1 MTTKILIP
9 RGSGEGGIGAID
21 SAWGQAYFDTG
32 NFNKGLFVSGKNIQQ
47 VVSDV
52 VAGGGL
58 GGVWDSGPAG
68 VIYYN
73 GGNVGIGT
81 TNPSTKLDVVNS
93 SNTEVTSTFNN
104 AGGSAPAT
112 IHIIEDESSQNHVG
126 LFVGASDLSSA
137 VLTTKHTSVGIGT
150 RNPNGNLDINS
161 KTTKTL
167 ADHSIAVIRLQN
179 GFTSIFNSALIDA
192 RTDVLTSGVTDYTD
206 KVGLMFASMGN
217 EHMRIDSTGNV
228 GIGTPSPVSKLDIHG
243 SLSFKSKGTYVSATN
258 AGGDVNS
265 NDLTLTAANST
276 NSIVAR
282 SAQNII
288 FQVFDPAPASVYREV
303 MRITHWG
310 AGANVGIGTA
320 NPGASNKLYVNG
332 NIFANGTITPTS
344 DDRVK
349 HNEQNIVGA
358 IETLSKLTP
367 KKYIKTTEMYEAD
380 HDFELDA
387 DGNPVDDNGEPV
399 KHTIEAGV
407 IAQKVLEVPEL
418 AFMVSP
424 EGVDED
430 GNVTSPHGLN
440 YNSLFTYAI
449 AAIQEQQQLIEDLR
463 SEVEALKNK

>member
-1 MTTKILIP
+1 MATKNLIP
-9 RGSGEGGIGAID
+9 RGSGEGGIGITD
-21 SAWGQAYFDTG
+21 TTWGQAYFDTG

-228 GIGTPSPVSKLDIHG
+228 GIGTPSPTGLLEIRKDEDRNPATAHLKIMGGSGLNGNQAVTG
-243 SLSFKSKGTYVSATN
+243 SLYIDNGGPTNTVAKFYISQDITGGEVRIVSVSNGVRLLDGATSWATISDIALKEN
-258 AGGDVNS
+258 ISPLENVLDKIKDYRCVEYNLKESPEDKKIGF
-265 NDLTLTAANST
+265 
-276 NSIVAR
+276 I
-282 SAQNII
+282 AQ
-288 FQVFDPAPASVYREV
+288 D
-303 MRITHWG
+303 W
-310 AGANVGIGTA
+310 
-320 NPGASNKLYVNG
+320 
-332 NIFANGTITPTS
+332 
-344 DDRVK
+344 
-349 HNEQNIVGA
+349 
-358 IETLSKLTP
+358 
-367 KKYIKTTEMYEAD
+367 
-380 HDFELDA
+380 
-387 DGNPVDDNGEPV
+387 VDDFNPIVHKDEEGLLGMKYTETIPV
-399 KHTIEAGV
+399 LLK
-407 IAQKVLEVPEL
+407 
-418 AFMVSP
+418 
-424 EGVDED
+424 
-430 GNVTSPHGLN
+430 
-440 YNSLFTYAI
+440 
-449 AAIQEQQQLIEDLR
+449 AIQEQQQLIEDLKSR
-463 SEVEALKNK
+463 VKTLESK

>member
-52 VAGGGL
+52 VVGGGL

-81 TNPSTKLDVVNS
+81 TNPSTKLDVVNF

-112 IHIIEDESSQNHVG
+112 IHIIEDESSISHVG

-167 ADHSIAVIRLQN
+167 ADHSIAAIRLQN

-303 MRITHWG
+303 MRITPWG
-310 AGANVGIGTA
+310 AGGNVGIGTT
-320 NPGASNKLYVNG
+320 NPGAKLEVAGNLKVNG
-332 NIFANGTITPTS
+332 KTSTVSENTGYDTIGGATAEVTLNSTSEDAMYLITASRHSTPT
-344 DDRVK
+344 
-349 HNEQNIVGA
+349 QA
-358 IETLSKLTP
+358 PTFETG
-367 KKYIKTTEMYEAD
+367 YVVA
-380 HDFELDA
+380 HGV
-387 DGNPVDDNGEPV
+387 GNPIYYFQVLSGSNISISTSAN
-399 KHTIEAGV
+399 KV
-407 IAQKVLEVPEL
+407 IATNGAPSGIIYLSVLRL
-418 AFMVSP
+418 
-424 EGVDED
+424 
-430 GNVTSPHGLN
+430 H
-440 YNSLFTYAI
+440 
-449 AAIQEQQQLIEDLR
+449 
-463 SEVEALKNK
+463 